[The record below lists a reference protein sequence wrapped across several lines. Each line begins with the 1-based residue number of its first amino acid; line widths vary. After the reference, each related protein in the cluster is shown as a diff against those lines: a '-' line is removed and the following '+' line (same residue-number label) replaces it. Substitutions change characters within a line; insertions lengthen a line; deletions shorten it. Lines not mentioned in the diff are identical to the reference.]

1 MSFLKW
7 SKEHSVFL
15 PEIDAEHR
23 GLFRIG
29 AELHKTILA
38 GGKPAQVKP
47 VLLNLLEAADEHFR
61 HEERLMRVVHYSAFD
76 WHKRQHDTCRKQV
89 KRALKRLEAG
99 DKEACAELIE
109 FLNHWLPDHMA
120 VTDRM
125 MGAFIRNYLRFNTA
139 LAS

>member
-1 MSFLKW
+1 MSVFKW

-23 GLFRIG
+23 GLFRLG
-29 AELHKTILA
+29 AELHKAILA
-38 GGKPAQVKP
+38 GEKAAQIKP
-47 VLLNLLEAADEHFR
+47 VLVNLLEAAEEHFR
-61 HEERLMRVVHYSAFD
+61 HEERLMKVVHYAAFD
-76 WHKRQHDTCRKQV
+76 WHKRQHDGVRKRLKQ
-89 KRALKRLEAG
+89 ALKGVEAG
-99 DKEACAELIE
+99 DTEPCAELIK
-109 FLNHWLPDHMA
+109 FLNHWLTDHMA